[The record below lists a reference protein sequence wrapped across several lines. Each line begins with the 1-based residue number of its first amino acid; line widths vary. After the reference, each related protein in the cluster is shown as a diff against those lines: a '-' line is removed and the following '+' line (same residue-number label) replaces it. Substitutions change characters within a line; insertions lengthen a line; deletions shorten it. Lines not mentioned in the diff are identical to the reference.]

1 MSLDGCILTSDSF
14 PSQNFY
20 HGGSWIWCLW
30 PLIPE
35 FFPSQNFYRAGS
47 WIWSLWSLIP
57 ESFFL
62 SWLFFQFFLHIYF
75 LSSVLDSLVYGSK
88 GWRQSLFDSVKFA
101 FFIAFALFFS
111 PHESVLP
118 SGFDR
123 AYRLRLYQSLMC
135 LLSFPYLCFLFL
147 PSYSS
152 PMISLSAFPSLSQ
165 YVFIFL
171 LGCYRS
177 FFFSKCFFFLP
188 SYFRWFTDL
197 EDVNSCSS
205 VLCILQILFTPTVL
219 CCLYLRW
226 IYAGC
231 WYLYF
236 VFFRMGQ
243 FLFYL
248 CL

>member
-1 MSLDGCILTSDSF
+1 METVAFRFCEVCF
-14 PSQNFY
+14 
-20 HGGSWIWCLW
+20 
-30 PLIPE
+30 
-35 FFPSQNFYRAGS
+35 FYR
-47 WIWSLWSLIP
+47 L
-57 ESFFL
+57 
-62 SWLFFQFFLHIYF
+62 
-75 LSSVLDSLVYGSK
+75 
-88 GWRQSLFDSVKFA
+88 R
-101 FFIAFALFFS
+101 FIFS

-197 EDVNSCSS
+197 EDVNSCS
-205 VLCILQILFTPTVL
+205 
-219 CCLYLRW
+219 
-226 IYAGC
+226 
-231 WYLYF
+231 
-236 VFFRMGQ
+236 
-243 FLFYL
+243 
-248 CL
+248 